1 MSFTKNEIIE
11 MSKFI
16 DLIIISKNK
25 KKNFTNLVELILNG
39 NYLES
44 CASYIVLK
52 VNISSKKK
60 KRNWKKKKKK
70 KKGTW
75 KIPEKETTEILKEL
89 RKEINLKFGD
99 VFEI

>member
-60 KRNWKKKKKK
+60 K
-70 KKGTW
+70 GTW